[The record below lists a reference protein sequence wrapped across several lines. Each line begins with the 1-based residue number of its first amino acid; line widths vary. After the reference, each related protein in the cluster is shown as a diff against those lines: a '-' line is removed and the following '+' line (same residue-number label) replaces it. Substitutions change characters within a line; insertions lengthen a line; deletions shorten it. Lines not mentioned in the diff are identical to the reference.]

1 MVEYNMFY
9 TYILKSLKT
18 KGYYIGSTGNLE
30 DRLKRHMQGRSKYT
44 KLILPVEL
52 VYFETFE
59 SRSDAFKREKEI
71 KSYKSKLY
79 IEKLINM
86 VQ

>member
-1 MVEYNMFY
+1 MFY

-44 KLILPVEL
+44 KLIVPVEL

>member
-1 MVEYNMFY
+1 MFY